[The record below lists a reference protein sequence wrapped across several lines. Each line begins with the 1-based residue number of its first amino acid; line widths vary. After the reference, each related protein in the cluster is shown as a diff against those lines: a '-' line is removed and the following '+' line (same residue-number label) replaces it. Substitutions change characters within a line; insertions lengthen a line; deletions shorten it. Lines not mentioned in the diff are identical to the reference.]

1 MKPYPLQIALT
12 VLCVLFQL
20 RPAWAQLTAFT
31 YQGRLN
37 LGGAAANG
45 LYDLRFTV
53 FDSTNSP
60 GTIVAGPMTN
70 AAAGV
75 SNGLFTATIDFGTNV
90 FTGAARW
97 LEIGVRTNGGGSF
110 NVVSPR
116 QALSGSPYALFA
128 YTTSANVNNT
138 VGSSYAAVGGG
149 LNNQS
154 TGAYSTAAGGQGNI
168 SSGFVT
174 AVGGGLNN
182 EALVSYATVG
192 GGVNNFATGI
202 GALVGGGAGNTAY
215 GQGSAVVGGYGNG
228 TYANYASIGGG
239 SNNTANAAGDVIGGG
254 FNNTVNAADATIGG
268 GFGNTISAAGTYGT
282 IPGGFSN
289 LVAGFYGFAAGQDA
303 EVLHNGSFVWADSS
317 ASLPFASSGPN
328 QFLVRA
334 VGGVGIGVNNPGV
347 PLDVGGRVRTRDGAG
362 NAAAVVFN
370 TAFFGTNADIGWVG
384 AMDATRLG
392 LYGNDPRG
400 GSGWGLTFDTVTG
413 NVGIG
418 TGSAYPS
425 YKLQVNGSVGG
436 VGAYNNISDAR
447 FKTNVVPINGALE
460 LVGKL
465 CGVRFD
471 WRAGQFPAMNFES
484 GRQLGF
490 IAQEVQPV
498 LPEAVSVDAE
508 GVHSIAYTKIIPVLV
523 EAIKEQ
529 QGQMRERDARIGQ
542 LEHDLAELRAAQKQ
556 TAGVWEAR
564 FTALEET
571 VLERSRTTAITRV
584 SE

>member
-1 MKPYPLQIALT
+1 MALT
-12 VLCVLFQL
+12 VLCVLFQI
-20 RPAWAQLTAFT
+20 RPASAQVTAFT

-37 LGGAAANG
+37 LAGGAANG

-60 GTIVAGPMTN
+60 GIIVAGPVTN
-70 AAAGV
+70 TAAGV

-97 LEIGVRTNGGGSF
+97 LEVGVRTNGVGGF
-110 NVVSPR
+110 TVLSPR

-128 YTTSANVNNT
+128 YNTSANVNNT

-154 TGAYSTAAGGQGNI
+154 TGAYSTAAGGQGNV
-168 SSGFVT
+168 SSSFVT
-174 AVGGGLNN
+174 SVGGGLDNQASASYAAVGGGI
-182 EALVSYATVG
+182 
-192 GGVNNFATGI
+192 NNFATGT
-202 GALVGGGAGNTAY
+202 AAFVGGGAGNTAY

-228 TYANYASIGGG
+228 AYAAYASIGGG

-254 FNNTVNAADATIGG
+254 FQNTVNAADATIGG
-268 GFGNTISAAGTYGT
+268 GVGNTISFTGTYGT

-289 LVAGFYGFAAGQDA
+289 MVAGAYGFAAGQNA
-303 EVLHNGSFVWADSS
+303 EVLHNGSFVWADAS
-317 ASLPFASSGPN
+317 ASIPFASGAAN

-334 VGGVGIGVNNPGV
+334 VGGVGIGVNNPGM
-347 PLDVGGRVRTRDGAG
+347 PLDVGGRIRTRDGAG
-362 NAAAVVFN
+362 SAAAVVFN

-384 AMDATRLG
+384 VMDSTRLG

-418 TGSAYPS
+418 TGSTYPG
-425 YKLQVNGSVGG
+425 YKLQVNGSVAG

-447 FKTNVVPINGALE
+447 FKTNVIPISDALE
-460 LVGKL
+460 VVGKL
-465 CGVRFD
+465 RGVRFD
-471 WRAGQFPAMNFES
+471 WRAGEFPAMNFES
-484 GRQLGF
+484 GRQLGL
-490 IAQEVQPV
+490 IAQQVQPV
-498 LPEAVSVDAE
+498 LPEAVSVDSQ
-508 GVHSIAYTKIIPVLV
+508 GVRSIAYTKIIPVLV

-529 QGQMRERDARIGQ
+529 QGQLHQRDARIEK
-542 LEHDLAELRAAQKQ
+542 LEQDLAALRAVQKQ
-556 TAGVWEAR
+556 AAAAWEAR
-564 FTALEET
+564 FAALDRA
-571 VLERSRTTAITRV
+571 VFQRSQTPPVARV